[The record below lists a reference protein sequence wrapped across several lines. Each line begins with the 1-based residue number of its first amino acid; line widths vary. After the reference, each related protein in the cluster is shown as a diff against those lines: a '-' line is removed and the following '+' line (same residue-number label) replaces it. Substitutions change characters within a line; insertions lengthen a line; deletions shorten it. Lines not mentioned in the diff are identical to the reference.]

1 MFHHRSRRRRV
12 LGLAR
17 LRRRYRRRRR
27 QKVFGLVRSRQL
39 FQSRGYL
46 THSEKDFPPAWSIL
60 LFIEL
65 VLHLSHLKEM
75 YSQGIHLSYEL
86 KL

>member
-1 MFHHRSRRRRV
+1 MRDFDVVGRRRHRRPSRRRR
-12 LGLAR
+12 
-17 LRRRYRRRRR
+17 RR
-27 QKVFGLVRSRQL
+27 KVFGLVQSRQL

-65 VLHLSHLKEM
+65 VLHLSHLKQM
-75 YSQGIHLSYEL
+75 HSQGIHLSH
-86 KL
+86 